1 MYVNTYGLEFNSLR
15 GNILQTFLLLNHS
28 VPIHEEYY
36 YKKGVEYAEHG
47 CNVMRWRL

>member
-1 MYVNTYGLEFNSLR
+1 ML
-15 GNILQTFLLLNHS
+15 ILIAFSSILFKAIYYKLFVLLNHS